1 MPAVL
6 PFQTPIIIGHRGAA
20 AHAPENTLASIR
32 EAAAQGVTIVEFDAT
47 ISGDYPPQ
55 AIIIHDDTLDR
66 TTNGTGAV
74 DKMPFTALRQLDAG
88 DGERIP
94 TLQEII
100 AEVHRLGMTANVEI
114 KVAPDRDRETAEAVI
129 ADLVRYWPEQAAPP
143 VVSSLSIEAL
153 EIAQRERPDW
163 PRGIVLRYKPD
174 NWRELA
180 DRLDLAIISYN
191 VGIETPD
198 EIDKLFASGRHIMAF
213 TVNDA
218 EQAKALLERG
228 VAGIFTDTPRTLLPV
243 LAEFQNR

>member
-1 MPAVL
+1 MPAAL

-20 AHAPENTLASIR
+20 AHAPENTLARIR

-47 ISGDYPPQ
+47 ISGDHPPQ
-55 AIIIHDDTLDR
+55 ATIIHDDTLDR
-66 TTNGTGAV
+66 TTSGTGAV
-74 DKMPFTALRQLDAG
+74 DKTPFAALRQLDAG

-114 KVAPDRDRETAEAVI
+114 KVAPDRDRETAEAVM
-129 ADLVRYWPEQAAPP
+129 ADLIRYWPEQAAPP

-218 EQAKALLERG
+218 EQARALLERG

-243 LAEFQNR
+243 LAEFQSG

>member
-1 MPAVL
+1 MPAAL

-47 ISGDYPPQ
+47 ISGDHPPQ

-66 TTNGTGAV
+66 TTSGTGAV
-74 DKMPFTALRQLDAG
+74 DKTPFAALRQLDAG

-114 KVAPDRDRETAEAVI
+114 KVAPDRDRETAEAVM
-129 ADLVRYWPEQAAPP
+129 ADLIRYWPEQAAPP

-218 EQAKALLERG
+218 EQARALLERG

-243 LAEFQNR
+243 LAEFQSG

>member
-1 MPAVL
+1 MPAAL

-47 ISGDYPPQ
+47 ISGDHPPQ

-66 TTNGTGAV
+66 TTSGTGAV
-74 DKMPFTALRQLDAG
+74 DKTPFTALRQLDAG

-114 KVAPDRDRETAEAVI
+114 KVAPDRDRETAEAVM
-129 ADLVRYWPEQAAPP
+129 ADLIRYWPEQAAPP

-218 EQAKALLERG
+218 EQARALLERG

-243 LAEFQNR
+243 LAEFQSG

>member
-1 MPAVL
+1 MPAAL

-32 EAAAQGVTIVEFDAT
+32 EAANQGVTIVEFDAT
-47 ISGDYPPQ
+47 ISGDHPPQ

-74 DKMPFTALRQLDAG
+74 DKTPFTALRQLDAG

-114 KVAPDRDRETAEAVI
+114 KVARDRDRETAEAVM

-218 EQAKALLERG
+218 EQARALLERG

-243 LAEFQNR
+243 LAEFQSG

>member
-1 MPAVL
+1 MPAAL

-32 EAAAQGVTIVEFDAT
+32 EAANQGVTIVEFDAT
-47 ISGDYPPQ
+47 ISGDHPPQ

-74 DKMPFTALRQLDAG
+74 DKTPFTALRQLDAG

-114 KVAPDRDRETAEAVI
+114 KVAPDRDRETAEAVM
-129 ADLVRYWPEQAAPP
+129 ADLIRYWPEQAAPP

-218 EQAKALLERG
+218 EQARALLERG

-243 LAEFQNR
+243 LAEFQSG

>member
-1 MPAVL
+1 MPAAL

-32 EAAAQGVTIVEFDAT
+32 EAANQGVTIVEFDAT
-47 ISGDYPPQ
+47 ISGDHPPQ

-74 DKMPFTALRQLDAG
+74 DKTPFTALRQLDAG

-114 KVAPDRDRETAEAVI
+114 KVAPDRDRETAEAVM
-129 ADLVRYWPEQAAPP
+129 ADLIRYWPEQAAPP

-218 EQAKALLERG
+218 EQAQALLERG

>member
-1 MPAVL
+1 M
-6 PFQTPIIIGHRGAA
+6 
-20 AHAPENTLASIR
+20 
-32 EAAAQGVTIVEFDAT
+32 
-47 ISGDYPPQ
+47 
-55 AIIIHDDTLDR
+55 
-66 TTNGTGAV
+66 
-74 DKMPFTALRQLDAG
+74 
-88 DGERIP
+88 
-94 TLQEII
+94 
-100 AEVHRLGMTANVEI
+100 HRLGMTANVEI
-114 KVAPDRDRETAEAVI
+114 KVAPDRDRETAEAVM
-129 ADLVRYWPEQAAPP
+129 ADLIRYWPEQAAPP

-218 EQAKALLERG
+218 EQARALLERG

-243 LAEFQNR
+243 LAEFQSG